1 MSPKHLVLT
10 NKICLNQHLEGATTK
25 LHTRYK
31 IQDILLSF
39 CAYNYTHIRQS
50 IQEHNIHKYTI
61 QTQKLQILHKLNCF
75 AVPDKHI
82 QKHIKLFIQKVYKNI
97 IYTRYKL
104 NHYIMYK
111 LNNFTM
117 SNK

>member
-1 MSPKHLVLT
+1 MEIANFCAAMDTLIDQDEVIWDP
-10 NKICLNQHLEGATTK
+10 
-25 LHTRYK
+25 K

-61 QTQKLQILHKLNCF
+61 QTQKLQILYKLNCF

-82 QKHIKLFIQKVYKNI
+82 QKH
-97 IYTRYKL
+97 
-104 NHYIMYK
+104 M
-111 LNNFTM
+111 
-117 SNK
+117 

>member
-1 MSPKHLVLT
+1 MQTLLT
-10 NKICLNQHLEGATTK
+10 QFHVSMMHSNKEETQRRKATVNVFYQD
-25 LHTRYK
+25 TRYK

-61 QTQKLQILHKLNCF
+61 QTQKLQILYKLNCF

-82 QKHIKLFIQKVYKNI
+82 QKHI
-97 IYTRYKL
+97 
-104 NHYIMYK
+104 
-111 LNNFTM
+111 
-117 SNK
+117 

>member
-1 MSPKHLVLT
+1 MNPKELMMSLYAHIVFLIVYSDDHIYMYLIYAESERSVCSLNHEYNVGVCT
-10 NKICLNQHLEGATTK
+10 IICMYQDTI
-25 LHTRYK
+25 YK

-61 QTQKLQILHKLNCF
+61 QTQKLQILYKLNCF

-82 QKHIKLFIQKVYKNI
+82 QKHI
-97 IYTRYKL
+97 
-104 NHYIMYK
+104 
-111 LNNFTM
+111 
-117 SNK
+117 